1 MIKLINHTV
10 IDTAKDIYR
19 VFQVSYPYEA
29 KLLGVTYFPPLN
41 RTTTDFQESTTL
53 FYGFYEGV
61 ELAAVMELDVN
72 ENYTLI
78 RSLIVDPDFFRKG
91 IASKLVQ
98 YAIENDTTTKVLVET
113 GNANIPAK
121 TLYIKHNFIEEKVW
135 MTDVG
140 IEKVGYV
147 LMK

>member
-1 MIKLINHTV
+1 
-10 IDTAKDIYR
+10 
-19 VFQVSYPYEA
+19 
-29 KLLGVTYFPPLN
+29 
-41 RTTTDFQESTTL
+41 
-53 FYGFYEGV
+53 
-61 ELAAVMELDVN
+61 
-72 ENYTLI
+72 
-78 RSLIVDPDFFRKG
+78 
-91 IASKLVQ
+91 VQ